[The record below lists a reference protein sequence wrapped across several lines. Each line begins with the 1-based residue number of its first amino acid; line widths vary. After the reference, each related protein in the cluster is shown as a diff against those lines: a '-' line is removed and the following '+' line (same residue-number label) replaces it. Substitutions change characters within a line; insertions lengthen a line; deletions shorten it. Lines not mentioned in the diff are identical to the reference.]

1 MGENTKDM
9 ESKTKCS
16 FNISS
21 TIINE
26 DFRVSTAAVFYSE
39 WFGDRYQLETIVFS
53 TVKGG
58 FRMKIH
64 DVPSNDKGIE
74 YCKRFHEKTVA
85 MVKSKIN

>member
-1 MGENTKDM
+1 MNNFG
-9 ESKTKCS
+9 SKKN
-16 FNISS
+16 FNIAS
-21 TIINE
+21 TVINK
-26 DFRVSTAAVFYSE
+26 DVRVSTAAIFYSE

-64 DVPSNDKGIE
+64 DVPSNDQGVE

-85 MVKSKIN
+85 MVKNKLNFEL